1 MLACKVGSTLICWLG
16 RAKGGNKKGKK
27 DKERVALGPETCEG
41 GAGRRYSVDQ
51 VVGVWRDYKTG
62 ERMAAVVWEEGDADG
77 GTWETF
83 STLQL
88 GDQAPTIGHGTGS
101 DDEDMVRW
109 LAIQCA
115 AIQCAA
121 IQCAAIQCAA
131 IQCAAIQCAAI

>member
-27 DKERVALGPETCEG
+27 DKERVALGPEKYE

-88 GDQAPTIGHGTGS
+88 GDQAPTSGHGAGS
-101 DDEDMVRW
+101 DDEDMVSCLSW
-109 LAIQCA
+109 LCA
-115 AIQCAA
+115 G
-121 IQCAAIQCAA
+121 
-131 IQCAAIQCAAI
+131 